1 MKLFWS
7 DKQNAHSGARFLK
20 CGQLVASPEVPERS
34 AAILSAIGRSRHTV
48 HAPSDLGLDPIV
60 RVHDLDYLNF
70 LKSIHTDWVAEFG
83 EGSAILPNV
92 LSDKS
97 SPSMAKPPRSLIGA
111 LGYYS
116 GDLAAEIRAGTWGAS
131 YMSAQCAANAARL
144 TRQTGAASYA
154 LCRPPGHHAGKSWA
168 MGFCFLNNAAIAAEE
183 LRLTYSKVAV
193 VDVDVHHGNG
203 TQAIF
208 YERSDVLTTSMH
220 SDPDF
225 LYPFHSGREDETGF
239 GAGIGHNVNVCY
251 SKDARD
257 DDFVSAF
264 SRVERAVTA
273 FEPDALV
280 VALGV
285 DALQADPHSGHMISP
300 DGYMAIARRLK
311 AWSLPTVLVQEG
323 GYLSDQLGPTVA
335 SFLSEASDD

>member
-1 MKLFWS
+1 MKVFWS
-7 DKQNAHSGARFLK
+7 DKQNAHGGARFLR

-34 AAILSAIGRSRHTV
+34 AAILSAIAQSRHTV
-48 HAPSDLGLDPIV
+48 HAPSDLGLGPIE
-60 RVHDLDYLNF
+60 RVHDLDYLKF
-70 LKSIHTDWVAEFG
+70 LRGIHAHWVAEFG
-83 EGSAILPNV
+83 EDAAALPNV
-92 LSDKS
+92 LSDKTN
-97 SPSMAKPPRSLIGA
+97 PSKLKPPRSLVGA
-111 LGYYS
+111 LGYYI
-116 GDLAAEIRAGTWGAS
+116 GDLAAEVRAGTWDAS

-154 LCRPPGHHAGKSWA
+154 LCRPPGHHAGNGWA

-193 VDVDVHHGNG
+193 IDVDVHHGNG

-208 YERSDVLTTSMH
+208 YERSDVLTASMH

-225 LYPFHSGREDETGF
+225 LYPFHSGREDETGL
-239 GAGIGHNVNVCY
+239 GAGIGHNLNVCY

-257 DDFVSAF
+257 EDFLTAF
-264 SRVERAVTA
+264 RRVERAVETVQ
-273 FEPDALV
+273 PDALV

-285 DALQADPHSGHMISP
+285 DALEADPHSGHKITP
-300 DGYMAIARRLK
+300 DGYIEIARRLK
-311 AWSLPTVLVQEG
+311 AWSLPTVFVQEG
-323 GYLSDQLGPTVA
+323 GYLSDQLGRTVA